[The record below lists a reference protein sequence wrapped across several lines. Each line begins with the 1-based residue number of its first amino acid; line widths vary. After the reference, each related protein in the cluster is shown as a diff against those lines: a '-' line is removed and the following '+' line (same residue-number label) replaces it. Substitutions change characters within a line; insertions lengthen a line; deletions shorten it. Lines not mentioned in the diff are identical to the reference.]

1 MRVRRSPILALV
13 AGLVVC
19 AGPVAELGPAPTQGA
34 DRIVGT
40 AGPDRLQGLGGDDRL
55 SGGAGDDHLEG
66 GPGDAL
72 LFGGLGRDILR
83 GGPGAD
89 RFFFSPETLGS
100 VPDRIV
106 DFRPSEGD
114 ALVLAGFGP
123 TFEAGR
129 LQIHGMT
136 LGVKGS
142 AVEVWRP
149 ITELDQMGLQVGAL
163 VRTGAIRFQLAVDF

>member
-1 MRVRRSPILALV
+1 MTTSRV
-13 AGLVVC
+13 
-19 AGPVAELGPAPTQGA
+19 GPAT
-34 DRIVGT
+34 T
-40 AGPDRLQGLGGDDRL
+40 CSSAGSDETSCG
-55 SGGAGDDHLEG
+55 
-66 GPGDAL
+66 
-72 LFGGLGRDILR
+72 

-123 TFEAGR
+123 TFEDGR

-149 ITELDQMGLQVGAL
+149 ITELDQMGLKVGAL